1 MRYKPPQGYYYLI
14 EPLDEQ
20 TQLKGV
26 APLCLGEGIYKE
38 VRSPGIDT
46 SRGLTMADEIC
57 TPEEVNINVENT
69 NTEQLAPRTKKKEQR
84 TSRQSKTKVS
94 DPTHAPFPPID
105 LPKTP
110 ILPLPGTNACLKSH
124 LYP

>member
-1 MRYKPPQGYYYLI
+1 
-14 EPLDEQ
+14 
-20 TQLKGV
+20 
-26 APLCLGEGIYKE
+26 
-38 VRSPGIDT
+38 
-46 SRGLTMADEIC
+46 MADEIC

-124 LYP
+124 LYPWSPLSYNIPILLSQTKVLLTRPVAFPGAEKQREKDPSK